1 MLEVRTRFG
10 AGSPHFKLPAGFAS
24 RLCFYSSTFRW
35 NGCRSHTAHASFA
48 CDPVIPSGRA
58 APGPGGPA
66 RREHPRL
73 SSSRP
78 LRPRPLTQPHN
89 PKHCPLRLTRFSAG
103 VESSPCVCRVRVVVP
118 APRLPDLSPAR
129 AKRGCRNARGCRGA
143 SATPAWW
150 LPPPHIAQRPRDQT
164 QDVPEQGRLTHG
176 RDKGPGLP
184 SPEEAAPGTDSV
196 TPRLRAPRGG
206 TGWIEKQTW
215 GGGGCS
221 RGFPAS
227 SGAKTVLR
235 GAEAQAAGVK
245 VLSQSH
251 VGYSNAGSELL
262 TPAEERS
269 APEPGAGQCLSKQT
283 PEEVELETG
292 RHRPHSALQA
302 SQDVLAGHGDM
313 WRVGLPVSR
322 SDLKGR
328 QLPFWS
334 EAPGSDL
341 GPGRAG
347 EQVIPSACP
356 TPGSG
361 PAAGHPLFL
370 RETPAPAAWG
380 ALGKAWSHGSAGFA
394 FRS

>member
-1 MLEVRTRFG
+1 MDREADL
-10 AGSPHFKLPAGFAS
+10 
-24 RLCFYSSTFRW
+24 
-35 NGCRSHTAHASFA
+35 
-48 CDPVIPSGRA
+48 GR
-58 APGPGGPA
+58 
-66 RREHPRL
+66 
-73 SSSRP
+73 
-78 LRPRPLTQPHN
+78 
-89 PKHCPLRLTRFSAG
+89 
-103 VESSPCVCRVRVVVP
+103 
-118 APRLPDLSPAR
+118 
-129 AKRGCRNARGCRGA
+129 RG
-143 SATPAWW
+143 
-150 LPPPHIAQRPRDQT
+150 
-164 QDVPEQGRLTHG
+164 
-176 RDKGPGLP
+176 
-184 SPEEAAPGTDSV
+184 
-196 TPRLRAPRGG
+196 
-206 TGWIEKQTW
+206 W
-215 GGGGCS
+215 GG
-221 RGFPAS
+221 
-227 SGAKTVLR
+227 VLGVFQHPQEQRQSCR

-302 SQDVLAGHGDM
+302 SQEVLAGHGDM
-313 WRVGLPVSR
+313 WWVGLLVSR

-341 GPGRAG
+341 GPGRVG
-347 EQVIPSACP
+347 EQVTPSACP

-370 RETPAPAAWG
+370 RETPAPVAWG
-380 ALGKAWSHGSAGFA
+380 ALGKAWSRGSAGFA